1 VLSLVFKRLLAAVP
15 VVLIVATVVFLLLRM
30 APGDPA
36 RVIAGDMASEDT
48 IAQIR
53 TNLGLDRPLPTQYAM
68 AMSALAKGDLGTSIV
83 SKQPVSALIGSRIG
97 PTAALAVSSLLLTVL
112 LAIPLG
118 VLSAWW
124 HRRAFDRAT
133 MALTVLAF
141 SVPAFV
147 VGYVLILVFSVTL
160 NWFPVQG
167 YAPLADGVGGFV
179 YRLVLPSLTLATV
192 FVALITRIT
201 RASMLDVLGE
211 DFVRTARAKGVHES
225 RVVFKHTLRNAL
237 IPVVTMMGLQ
247 FGFLLG
253 GSILVEAVFNWPGL
267 GRLLVDAVQ
276 MRDYPVIQTL
286 VLLFSLEFILINLLV
301 DVLYAVIN
309 PTIRFQ

>member
-211 DFVRTARAKGVHES
+211 DFVRTARAKGAPERYVLFRHA
-225 RVVFKHTLRNAL
+225 LRNAAAPIVTVVGVAVTTL
-237 IPVVTMMGLQ
+237 ISGVVVTETIFNIPGV
-247 FGFLLG
+247 
-253 GSILVEAVFNWPGL
+253 GSLI
-267 GRLLVDAVQ
+267 VDAVLA
-276 MRDYPVIQTL
+276 RDYPVVQGTIL
-286 VLLFSLEFILINLLV
+286 FFSFIYVFVNLAIDLIYVLL
-301 DVLYAVIN
+301 D
-309 PTIRFQ
+309 PRIRY

>member
-1 VLSLVFKRLLAAVP
+1 MLSLVLKRLVAAIP

-36 RVIAGDMASEDT
+36 RVIAGDMASEET

-53 TNLGLDRPLPTQYAM
+53 TNLGLDRPLPVQYGIAM
-68 AMSALAKGDLGTSIV
+68 GSLVKGDLGTSIV
-83 SKQPVSALIGSRIG
+83 SKQPVASLIAARIG
-97 PTAALAVSSLLLTVL
+97 PTAALALTSLLLTVL
-112 LAIPLG
+112 IAIPLG

-124 HRRAFDRAT
+124 HRRTFDRLT

-147 VGYVLILVFSVTL
+147 VGYVLILLFSVTL

-167 YAPLADGVGGFV
+167 YAPLADGVGRFL
-179 YRLVLPSLTLATV
+179 YQLVLPSLTLATV

-211 DFVRTARAKGVHES
+211 DFVRTARAKGAPERYVLFRHA
-225 RVVFKHTLRNAL
+225 LRNAAAPIVTVVGVAITTL
-237 IPVVTMMGLQ
+237 ISGVVVTETIFNIPGV
-247 FGFLLG
+247 
-253 GSILVEAVFNWPGL
+253 GSLI
-267 GRLLVDAVQ
+267 VDAVLA
-276 MRDYPVIQTL
+276 RDYPVVQGTIL
-286 VLLFSLEFILINLLV
+286 FFSFIYVFVNLAIDLIYVLL
-301 DVLYAVIN
+301 D
-309 PTIRFQ
+309 PRIRY

>member
-1 VLSLVFKRLLAAVP
+1 MLSLVLKRLVAAIP

-36 RVIAGDMASEDT
+36 RVIAGDMASEET

-53 TNLGLDRPLPTQYAM
+53 TNLGLDRPLPVQYGIAM
-68 AMSALAKGDLGTSIV
+68 GSLVKGDLGTSIV
-83 SKQPVSALIGSRIG
+83 SKQPVASLIAARLG
-97 PTAALAVSSLLLTVL
+97 PTAALALTSLLLTVL
-112 LAIPLG
+112 IAIPLG

-124 HRRAFDRAT
+124 HRRTFDRLT

-147 VGYVLILVFSVTL
+147 VGYVLILLFSVTL

-167 YAPLADGVGGFV
+167 YAPLADGVGRFL
-179 YRLVLPSLTLATV
+179 YQLVLPSLTLATV

-211 DFVRTARAKGVHES
+211 DFVRTARAKGAPERYVLFRHA
-225 RVVFKHTLRNAL
+225 LRNAAAPIVTVVGVAITTL
-237 IPVVTMMGLQ
+237 ISGVVVTETIFNIPGV
-247 FGFLLG
+247 
-253 GSILVEAVFNWPGL
+253 GSLI
-267 GRLLVDAVQ
+267 VDAVLA
-276 MRDYPVIQTL
+276 RDYPVVQGTL
-286 VLLFSLEFILINLLV
+286 LFFSFIYVFVNLAIDLIYVLL
-301 DVLYAVIN
+301 D
-309 PTIRFQ
+309 PRIRY

>member
-1 VLSLVFKRLLAAVP
+1 MLSLVLKRLVAAIP

-36 RVIAGDMASEDT
+36 RVIAGDMASEET

-53 TNLGLDRPLPTQYAM
+53 TNLGLDRPLPVQYGIAM
-68 AMSALAKGDLGTSIV
+68 GSLVKGDLGTSIV
-83 SKQPVSALIGSRIG
+83 SKQPVASLIAARIG
-97 PTAALAVSSLLLTVL
+97 PTAALALTSLLLTVL
-112 LAIPLG
+112 IAIPLG

-124 HRRAFDRAT
+124 HRRTFDRLT

-147 VGYVLILVFSVTL
+147 VGYVLILLFSVTL

-167 YAPLADGVGGFV
+167 YAPLAEGAGRFV
-179 YRLVLPSLTLATV
+179 HQLVLPSLTLATV

-211 DFVRTARAKGVHES
+211 DFVRTARAKGAPERYVLFRHA
-225 RVVFKHTLRNAL
+225 LRNAAAPIVTVVGVAITTL
-237 IPVVTMMGLQ
+237 ISGVVVTETIFNIPGV
-247 FGFLLG
+247 
-253 GSILVEAVFNWPGL
+253 GSLI
-267 GRLLVDAVQ
+267 VDAVLA
-276 MRDYPVIQTL
+276 RDYPVVQGTIL
-286 VLLFSLEFILINLLV
+286 FFSFIYVFVNLAIDLIYVLL
-301 DVLYAVIN
+301 D
-309 PTIRFQ
+309 PRIRY

>member
-1 VLSLVFKRLLAAVP
+1 MLSLVLKRLVAAIP

-36 RVIAGDMASEDT
+36 RVIAGDMASEET

-53 TNLGLDRPLPTQYAM
+53 TNLGLDRPLPVQYGIAM
-68 AMSALAKGDLGTSIV
+68 GSLVKGDLGTSIV
-83 SKQPVSALIGSRIG
+83 SKQPVASLIAARIG
-97 PTAALAVSSLLLTVL
+97 PTAALALTSLLLTVL
-112 LAIPLG
+112 IAIPLG

-124 HRRAFDRAT
+124 HRRTFDRVT

-147 VGYVLILVFSVTL
+147 VGYVLILLFSVTL

-167 YAPLADGVGGFV
+167 YAPLADGVGRFL
-179 YRLVLPSLTLATV
+179 YQLVLPSLTLATV

-211 DFVRTARAKGVHES
+211 DFVRTARAKGAPERYVLFRHA
-225 RVVFKHTLRNAL
+225 LRNAAAPIVTVVGVAVTTL
-237 IPVVTMMGLQ
+237 ISGVVVTETIFNIPGV
-247 FGFLLG
+247 
-253 GSILVEAVFNWPGL
+253 GSLI
-267 GRLLVDAVQ
+267 VDAVLA
-276 MRDYPVIQTL
+276 RDYPVVQGTIL
-286 VLLFSLEFILINLLV
+286 FFSFIYVFVNLAIDLIYVLL
-301 DVLYAVIN
+301 D
-309 PTIRFQ
+309 PRIRY